1 MSHLIIYLFIFSI
14 IGSAFVF
21 GGSSTK
27 AWPSSFNIWYSVQAW
42 TFIGILAHY
51 LLPDLIPPFK
61 GFMPGLSF
69 VFGMITVIMAAI
81 YAGKGGLAPWLLAAI
96 IIFSSFGLIALV
108 FQYFR
113 YREVVKGDLCKYG
126 PRRGWTMKEI
136 EAAFERY
143 GMNVPQ
149 DCEERSNGMK
159 TWKESIGIR
168 SDEQRNQELSRIET
182 ELQELEAKKNDTS
195 LSDVDRIAA
204 GRAIM
209 KKKQYRSFV
218 AAKPKAKLRS
228 DVTVSGLMK
237 KRQEGALAKER
248 LDKMSLE
255 GYKKANEEHQ
265 VAKTAHQKN
274 VLEEEN
280 ARQTLL
286 GTIRPEEK
294 AEAEQKLAASKAK
307 TQESLANYKSKE
319 QELAKYGKQF
329 GKSFQKAKLQACRR
343 DNDCTQDETDTLR
356 AQVASGASRSN
367 NSRDVKAQESEAA
380 IRDHNDKKRQ
390 FEADHRT
397 ERELKLQLS
406 RASDGDNARLAEEV
420 KKQGDK
426 TDASLAAYKEAHGE
440 LRRLNTK
447 ETKVA
452 MAQSKTDLKNHIE
465 KRQNINGSIS
475 GATVATESPVRRSSQ
490 GSLVS
495 PTAQKKTTAEAMEM
509 RRCQSADQ
517 NGEPLT
523 AECNKLCSEAAEPKP
538 EFCDSEDFQTG
549 GGKGP
554 SKETDKVLEQLEN
567 EEASQIYWDD
577 LYQVVYNFTLWY
589 IFGFSDILFGVIWLI
604 IALVAIGKGDYVLTD
619 GIGAGVTEFL
629 ATGGEDG
636 GPLTLWEFIVSWKW
650 QLLISTIVVMSI
662 DFLMNLGPYL
672 GAIFKFIMAV
682 ILIVVL
688 WLIFGHPIL
697 HLISSFFAWV
707 WGGIK
712 WIFTSI
718 GSGFSFLFSALFSM
732 VGDLSGT
739 LFG

>member
-14 IGSAFVF
+14 IGCAFVF
-21 GGSSTK
+21 GGSSVK

-69 VFGMITVIMAAI
+69 VFGMITVILAAI

-96 IIFSSFGLIALV
+96 IIFSSFGLITLV
-108 FQYFR
+108 YQYFR

-143 GMNVPQ
+143 GMDVPA

-168 SDEQRNQELSRIET
+168 SDEQRNQELSRIES

-195 LSDVDRIAA
+195 LSDADRIAA

-228 DVTVSGLMK
+228 DATVAGLMK

-248 LDKMSLE
+248 LNKVSLD
-255 GYKKANEEHQ
+255 GYKNASDEHQ
-265 VAKTAHQKN
+265 EAKAAHQKN
-274 VLEEEN
+274 VAEEEN
-280 ARQTLL
+280 ARRNLE
-286 GTIRPEEK
+286 GSINPEERV
-294 AEAEQKLAASKAK
+294 EAEQRLAASKAK
-307 TQESLANYKSKE
+307 TQESLTNYKSKE
-319 QELAKYGKQF
+319 EELAKYGKQF
-329 GKSFQKAKLQACRR
+329 GKSYQKAKLKSCQK
-343 DNDCTQDETDTLR
+343 DNDCTQEEMDSLR
-356 AQVASGASRSN
+356 TQIASGASRSK
-367 NSRDVKAQESEAA
+367 NSRDVKEQESDAA
-380 IRDHNDKKRQ
+380 IRDHYDKKRQ
-390 FEADHRT
+390 FEEDRRT
-397 ERELKLQLS
+397 ERELKIKLS
-406 RASDGDNARLAEEV
+406 KASDSEKAGLAEEV
-420 KKQGDK
+420 RRQGAK
-426 TDASLAAYKEAHGE
+426 TDTSFAAYKDAHEE
-440 LRRLNTK
+440 LGKHNTK
-447 ETKVA
+447 ESKAVRS
-452 MAQSKTDLKNHIE
+452 QSKAELKGHIE
-465 KRQNINGSIS
+465 KREGANQVEPAAPVATGTLP
-475 GATVATESPVRRSSQ
+475 GAQAATVAAAPKK
-490 GSLVS
+490 
-495 PTAQKKTTAEAMEM
+495 PTPQAMKM
-509 RRCQSADQ
+509 QRCESADQ
-517 NGEPLT
+517 NGETLSS
-523 AECNKLCSEAAEPKP
+523 ECKKLCDDATDPKP
-538 EFCDSEDFQTG
+538 DFCETDGLQTG

-554 SKETDKVLEQLEN
+554 SKETDKILEQLEN
-567 EEASQIYWDD
+567 EEASQIYWDEI
-577 LYQVVYNFTLWY
+577 YQVVYNFTLWY

-604 IALVAIGKGDYVLTD
+604 IAIIAIGKGDYVLTD
-619 GIGAGVTEFL
+619 GIGAGVTDFI

-636 GPLTLWEFIVSWKW
+636 GPLTLWDFIVSWKW
-650 QLLISTIVVMSI
+650 QLLITTVVVMCL
-662 DFLMNLGPYL
+662 DFLLNLGPYL
-672 GAIFKFIMAV
+672 GAIFIFIMAV

-697 HLISSFFAWV
+697 HLISSFFSWV

>member
-14 IGSAFVF
+14 IGCAFVF

-42 TFIGILAHY
+42 TFIGILSHY

-69 VFGMITVIMAAI
+69 VFGMITVILAAI

-96 IIFSSFGLIALV
+96 IIFSSLGLITLIY
-108 FQYFR
+108 QYFQ

-136 EAAFERY
+136 EAAFQRY
-143 GMNVPQ
+143 GMDLPA

-168 SDEQRNQELSRIET
+168 TDEQRNQELSRIES

-195 LSDVDRIAA
+195 LSDADRIAA

-209 KKKQYRSFV
+209 KKKQYKSFI
-218 AAKPKAKLRS
+218 AAKPKAKIRS
-228 DVTVSGLMK
+228 DATVAGLAK
-237 KRQEGALAKER
+237 KRQEGALARER
-248 LDKMSLE
+248 LNKMSLE
-255 GYKKANEEHQ
+255 GYKNASDEHQ
-265 VAKTAHQKN
+265 EAKTRHQKN
-274 VLEEEN
+274 VAEEEN
-280 ARQTLL
+280 ARRNLE
-286 GTIRPEEK
+286 GTINPEEREK
-294 AEAEQKLAASKAK
+294 AEQKLAASKAK
-307 TQESLANYKSKE
+307 TQESLANYKNKE
-319 QELAKYGKQF
+319 QELTKYDKQF
-329 GKSFQKAKLQACRR
+329 GKSYQKAKLKSCQK
-343 DNDCTQDETDTLR
+343 DNDCTQDEMDSLR
-356 AQVASGASRSN
+356 AQVASGASRSQ
-367 NSRDVKAQESEAA
+367 NSRDVKTQESEAA
-380 IRDHNDKKRQ
+380 IRDHYDKKRQ
-390 FEADHRT
+390 FEEDRRT
-397 ERELKLQLS
+397 ERELKIKLS
-406 RASDGDNARLAEEV
+406 KASDGEKARLAEEV
-420 KKQGDK
+420 RRQSAK
-426 TDASLAAYKEAHGE
+426 TDTSLAAYKEANEE
-440 LRRLNTK
+440 LGKLNTK
-447 ETKVA
+447 ESKAVR
-452 MAQSKTDLKNHIE
+452 AQNNAQLKEYIQ
-465 KRQNINGSIS
+465 KREETNQVPSDSIAGSGTFVS
-475 GATVATESPVRRSSQ
+475 QSSPNA
-490 GSLVS
+490 LAS
-495 PTAQKKTTAEAMEM
+495 PRKPTSEAMKM
-509 RRCQSADQ
+509 HRCESADQ
-517 NGEPLT
+517 NGDPLS
-523 AECNKLCSEAAEPKP
+523 AECKRLCDDSADPKP
-538 EFCDSEDFQTG
+538 DFCDSDVLQTG

-577 LYQVVYNFTLWY
+577 IYQVFYNFTLWY

-604 IALVAIGKGDYVLTD
+604 IALVAIGQGDYVLTD
-619 GIGAGVTEFL
+619 GIGAGVTDFIT
-629 ATGGEDG
+629 TGGEDG

-650 QLLISTIVVMSI
+650 QLLISTIVVMCI
-662 DFLMNLGPYL
+662 DFLLNLGPYL

-697 HLISSFFAWV
+697 HLISSFFSWV
-707 WGGIK
+707 WGGVK

-718 GSGFSFLFSALFSM
+718 GSGFSFLFSSLFSI